1 MASQFDFFARAS
13 CTALPPWISTIIS
26 SEASPHLQELKD
38 GRHTELFAH
47 TRATHDMSLLR
58 SAVARPLRAATSA
71 TPTLRT
77 ALAGPSCSPASADI
91 GMLCRTFASTSL
103 QSADNKSSSSLTGK
117 SAASTYTAILD
128 SLQDS
133 YEKSTRGSGSRFSR
147 PSDGRRGYVED
158 LEADWASRAVYGE
171 PSWPATPFS
180 GRSIRVTPQADP
192 ARAYAQLAV
201 LLRRNN
207 IRQELRLQQ
216 RYEKP
221 NEERR
226 RKKSERHR
234 RRFADMVRR
243 KVQLVMAIKARGA

>member
-1 MASQFDFFARAS
+1 
-13 CTALPPWISTIIS
+13 
-26 SEASPHLQELKD
+26 
-38 GRHTELFAH
+38 
-47 TRATHDMSLLR
+47 MSLLR
-58 SAVARPLRAATSA
+58 NAVARPLRAAVASA
-71 TPTLRT
+71 TPTFRNA
-77 ALAGPSCSPASADI
+77 ALAGPSSASLDI
-91 GMLCRTFASTSL
+91 NMLCRTFASTSL
-103 QSADNKSSSSLTGK
+103 SRADKPSSKPT

-128 SLQDS
+128 SLADS
-133 YEKSTRGSGSRFSR
+133 YEKTTRGSSGRLSR

-158 LEADWASRAVYGE
+158 LEAEWASRAVYGE

-192 ARAYAQLAV
+192 SRAYGQLSV

-207 IRQELRLQQ
+207 VRQELRLQQ

>member
-1 MASQFDFFARAS
+1 MALLRSVAS
-13 CTALPPWISTIIS
+13 CTLRTNSTATPALRTTLPGPSIPSI
-26 SEASPHLQELKD
+26 
-38 GRHTELFAH
+38 
-47 TRATHDMSLLR
+47 SLLCR
-58 SAVARPLRAATSA
+58 S
-71 TPTLRT
+71 
-77 ALAGPSCSPASADI
+77 
-91 GMLCRTFASTSL
+91 FASTSIAV
-103 QSADNKSSSSLTGK
+103 ADKPSSSSK
-117 SAASTYTAILD
+117 SAASSAASTYTAILD
-128 SLQDS
+128 SLTDS
-133 YEKSTRGSGSRFSR
+133 YEKTRSSSTSRLSR

-158 LEADWASRAVYGE
+158 LEAEWASRAVYGE
-171 PSWPATPFS
+171 SSWPATPFS

-192 ARAYAQLAV
+192 QRAYGQLSV

-207 IRQELRLQQ
+207 VRQELRLQQ

>member
-1 MASQFDFFARAS
+1 
-13 CTALPPWISTIIS
+13 
-26 SEASPHLQELKD
+26 
-38 GRHTELFAH
+38 
-47 TRATHDMSLLR
+47 MSFLR
-58 SAVARPLRAATSA
+58 SAVARPLRSA
-71 TPTLRT
+71 ITTPTLHT
-77 ALAGPSCSPASADI
+77 AVAGPSSTTSVSQ
-91 GMLCRTFASTSL
+91 LCRSFASTSL
-103 QSADNKSSSSLTGK
+103 CGADKPSS
-117 SAASTYTAILD
+117 SAASAYTAILD
-128 SLQDS
+128 SLADS
-133 YEKSTRGSGSRFSR
+133 YEKTTRGAGRHSR

-158 LEADWASRAVYGE
+158 LEAEWSSRAVYGE

-192 ARAYAQLAV
+192 SRAYGQLSV

-207 IRQELRLQQ
+207 VRQELRLQQ

-234 RRFADMVRR
+234 RRFADMVRK

>member
-1 MASQFDFFARAS
+1 
-13 CTALPPWISTIIS
+13 
-26 SEASPHLQELKD
+26 
-38 GRHTELFAH
+38 
-47 TRATHDMSLLR
+47 MSILR
-58 SAVARPLRAATSA
+58 SAVALPALRAAGSLKSS
-71 TPTLRT
+71 LRT
-77 ALAGPSCSPASADI
+77 AVAGPSTPSIDI
-91 GMLCRTFASTSL
+91 SMLCRSFASTSL
-103 QSADNKSSSSLTGK
+103 VSADSRSSFGKSNSSASSA

-128 SLQDS
+128 SLTDS
-133 YEKSTRGSGSRFSR
+133 YEKTTRGGSGRLSR

-158 LEADWASRAVYGE
+158 LEAEWASRAVYGE
-171 PSWPATPFS
+171 QSWPATPFS

-192 ARAYAQLAV
+192 SRAYAQLSV

-207 IRQELRLQQ
+207 VRQELRLQQ

-234 RRFADMVRR
+234 RRFADMVRK

>member
-1 MASQFDFFARAS
+1 
-13 CTALPPWISTIIS
+13 
-26 SEASPHLQELKD
+26 
-38 GRHTELFAH
+38 
-47 TRATHDMSLLR
+47 MSLLR
-58 SAVARPLRAATSA
+58 TAVARPLRAAVSSA
-71 TPTLRT
+71 PTLRT
-77 ALAGPSCSPASADI
+77 ALSGPSSSTASIDV

-103 QSADNKSSSSLTGK
+103 RTADNKSSSSK
-117 SAASTYTAILD
+117 SSSASAASTYTAILD

-133 YEKSTRGSGSRFSR
+133 LDKSTRAGTGSRLSR

-158 LEADWASRAVYGE
+158 LEADWAARAVYGE

-192 ARAYAQLAV
+192 ARAYAQLSV

-207 IRQELRLQQ
+207 VRQELRLQQ

-221 NEERR
+221 NQERR

-234 RRFADMVRR
+234 RRFADMVRG

>member
-1 MASQFDFFARAS
+1 
-13 CTALPPWISTIIS
+13 
-26 SEASPHLQELKD
+26 
-38 GRHTELFAH
+38 
-47 TRATHDMSLLR
+47 MSLLR
-58 SAVARPLRAATSA
+58 SAVARPLRAAVSA
-71 TPTLRT
+71 KPTHRT
-77 ALAGPSCSPASADI
+77 ALAGPSSSAASTDI
-91 GMLCRTFASTSL
+91 SMLCRTFASTSL
-103 QSADNKSSSSLTGK
+103 TQADNKPSSSTLTGK

-133 YEKSTRGSGSRFSR
+133 YEKSTRGTGRFSR

-171 PSWPATPFS
+171 QSWPASPFS

-207 IRQELRLQQ
+207 IRQELRLQD

>member
-1 MASQFDFFARAS
+1 
-13 CTALPPWISTIIS
+13 
-26 SEASPHLQELKD
+26 
-38 GRHTELFAH
+38 
-47 TRATHDMSLLR
+47 MSLLR
-58 SAVARPLRAATSA
+58 NAVVRPLRAAAASA
-71 TPTLRT
+71 LVTPSLRT
-77 ALAGPSCSPASADI
+77 AVAGPSSI
-91 GMLCRTFASTSL
+91 NLLCRSFASTSL
-103 QSADNKSSSSLTGK
+103 RGAEKPSSASSKAST
-117 SAASTYTAILD
+117 SATSTYTAILD
-128 SLQDS
+128 SLADS
-133 YEKSTRGSGSRFSR
+133 YEKTTRGSSRHSR

-158 LEADWASRAVYGE
+158 LEAEWSNRAVYGE

-192 ARAYAQLAV
+192 QRAYAQMSV

-207 IRQELRLQQ
+207 VRQELRLQQ

>member
-1 MASQFDFFARAS
+1 
-13 CTALPPWISTIIS
+13 
-26 SEASPHLQELKD
+26 
-38 GRHTELFAH
+38 
-47 TRATHDMSLLR
+47 MSLLR
-58 SAVARPLRAATSA
+58 DSVVRSLRRAVSSTLPARSALSGSSSSV
-71 TPTLRT
+71 
-77 ALAGPSCSPASADI
+77 SCTDVN
-91 GMLCRTFASTSL
+91 MLCRSFASTSL
-103 QSADNKSSSSLTGK
+103 RADANKYSPLKPAT

-158 LEADWASRAVYGE
+158 LESDWSERAVYGE

-192 ARAYAQLAV
+192 ARAYAQLSV

-207 IRQELRLQQ
+207 VRQELRLQQ

>member
-1 MASQFDFFARAS
+1 
-13 CTALPPWISTIIS
+13 
-26 SEASPHLQELKD
+26 
-38 GRHTELFAH
+38 
-47 TRATHDMSLLR
+47 MSLLR
-58 SAVARPLRAATSA
+58 TTVARSLRAAAPSA
-71 TPTLRT
+71 PILRS
-77 ALAGPSCSPASADI
+77 AVPGPSSIAASSDI
-91 GMLCRTFASTSL
+91 QLFCRSFASTSL
-103 QSADNKSSSSLTGK
+103 RSADNKSSSSSKPTS

-133 YEKSTRGSGSRFSR
+133 YEKSTRGSASRFSR

-158 LEADWASRAVYGE
+158 LESDWSQRAVYGE

-192 ARAYAQLAV
+192 ARAYGQLSV

-207 IRQELRLQQ
+207 VRQELRLQQ

>member
-1 MASQFDFFARAS
+1 M
-13 CTALPPWISTIIS
+13 
-26 SEASPHLQELKD
+26 
-38 GRHTELFAH
+38 
-47 TRATHDMSLLR
+47 
-58 SAVARPLRAATSA
+58 
-71 TPTLRT
+71 
-77 ALAGPSCSPASADI
+77 
-91 GMLCRTFASTSL
+91 
-103 QSADNKSSSSLTGK
+103 
-117 SAASTYTAILD
+117 
-128 SLQDS
+128 
-133 YEKSTRGSGSRFSR
+133 
-147 PSDGRRGYVED
+147 ED
-158 LEADWASRAVYGE
+158 LESDWSQRAVYGE

-192 ARAYAQLAV
+192 ARAYGQLSV

-207 IRQELRLQQ
+207 VRQELRLQQ

>member
-1 MASQFDFFARAS
+1 
-13 CTALPPWISTIIS
+13 
-26 SEASPHLQELKD
+26 
-38 GRHTELFAH
+38 
-47 TRATHDMSLLR
+47 
-58 SAVARPLRAATSA
+58 
-71 TPTLRT
+71 
-77 ALAGPSCSPASADI
+77 
-91 GMLCRTFASTSL
+91 MLCRTFASTSL
-103 QSADNKSSSSLTGK
+103 RTADNKASASKTGSA

-128 SLQDS
+128 SLQDTLD
-133 YEKSTRGSGSRFSR
+133 KSTRAGSGSRLSR

-158 LEADWASRAVYGE
+158 LEADWAARAVYGE

-192 ARAYAQLAV
+192 ARAYGQLSV

-207 IRQELRLQQ
+207 VRQELRLQQ

-234 RRFADMVRR
+234 RRFADMVRK

>member
-1 MASQFDFFARAS
+1 
-13 CTALPPWISTIIS
+13 
-26 SEASPHLQELKD
+26 
-38 GRHTELFAH
+38 
-47 TRATHDMSLLR
+47 MSLLR
-58 SAVARPLRAATSA
+58 SAVVRPLRGAVSAATPS
-71 TPTLRT
+71 LRT
-77 ALAGPSCSPASADI
+77 SIAAPCAASNEMS
-91 GMLCRTFASTSL
+91 MLCRSFASTSL
-103 QSADNKSSSSLTGK
+103 RFADKPSSSA

-128 SLQDS
+128 SLTDS
-133 YEKSTRGSGSRFSR
+133 YEKTTRGAGYGRLSR

-192 ARAYAQLAV
+192 ARAYGQLSV

-207 IRQELRLQQ
+207 VRNELRLQQ

-221 NEERR
+221 NQERR

-234 RRFADMVRR
+234 RRFADLVRK

>member
-1 MASQFDFFARAS
+1 
-13 CTALPPWISTIIS
+13 
-26 SEASPHLQELKD
+26 
-38 GRHTELFAH
+38 
-47 TRATHDMSLLR
+47 MSLLR
-58 SAVARPLRAATSA
+58 TAVARPLRMAASSA
-71 TPTLRT
+71 PTLRT
-77 ALAGPSCSPASADI
+77 ALAGPSSSAAPIDV

-103 QSADNKSSSSLTGK
+103 CTADSKTTSSNLSGA
-117 SAASTYTAILD
+117 SAASTYTAIID
-128 SLQDS
+128 SLQDTMD
-133 YEKSTRGSGSRFSR
+133 KSPRAVSGSRLSR
-147 PSDGRRGYVED
+147 PADGRRGYVED
-158 LEADWASRAVYGE
+158 LEADWAARAVYGE

-192 ARAYAQLAV
+192 ARAYAQLST

-207 IRQELRLQQ
+207 LRQELRLQE